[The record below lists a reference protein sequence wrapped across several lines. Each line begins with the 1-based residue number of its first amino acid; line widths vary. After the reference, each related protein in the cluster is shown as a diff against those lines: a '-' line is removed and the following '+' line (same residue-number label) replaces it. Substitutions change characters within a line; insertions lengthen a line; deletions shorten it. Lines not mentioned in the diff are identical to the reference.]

1 MGKRVWFLVL
11 VVLLCVVN
19 SVSVQAGE
27 KNKKNDED
35 VSHVMDVL
43 PNQKKN
49 GNAALSN
56 VEVLAMMNHLFVQS
70 KQDNGESK
78 WEDSVLHNA
87 IEAGYVSE
95 TLGFDVSPNAAI
107 KTAETLSLFNYFI
120 PYDESIIDE
129 QQVNVNKPMKRND
142 FSQLIG
148 EAFDSILSEE
158 GTYEDQTIDGNALL
172 TTNDVTLK
180 NSVIKGDLIITG
192 AAVPG
197 NVVLDNVTVEGDVYV
212 HKNVENDVRFVNS
225 DMKQVVVYAES
236 DWSLVWSDEFMTEDI
251 DQSKWQYDIGN
262 WIVDENGEGISP
274 GWGNNELEYYTDSDE
289 NSYIEDGKLVIKA
302 QKEEEPIT
310 DEFGSYDYSS
320 AKLKTKDLFS
330 KKYGKFE
337 ARMKL
342 PEGQGYWPAFWMMPE
357 DSVYGDWPAS
367 GEIDIMEAAGNDTN
381 TIGGTIHYGEE
392 SPNNTYRGE
401 EYHFPEGEDFT
412 GYHTYS
418 IEWEPGEI
426 RWYVDGELYQTL
438 NKWFSKSPGQA
449 AKNAFPAPFDQEFYI
464 ILNLAVGGWYGGN
477 PDETTEF
484 PGEMKVDYV
493 RVYELIGRDYMTPE
507 EPTVDEVEL
516 PENAKQP
523 KEDGN
528 YIYDQDYANGFMIVD
543 ENGDQTDPTYW
554 NFLTLPDF
562 AGEGSISPEEID
574 GDTFA
579 KTSITNPG
587 NALWSLQQIQH
598 LSIAEGGTYKVTFDA
613 KSTTSRNIMTKVSGG
628 AERGYAN
635 YSGEETMNLT
645 DEVQTYEYTFTMNQ
659 EDDVAARLEFNMGAN
674 GTAPVWIGNVRVED
688 ITGEQEPMN
697 EKEPLPT
704 GNHVYNGTFDQGD
717 MSRMIFWDFHEKDGA
732 SAEANVDADTREL
745 QVDITETDN
754 NPESIQLKQTG
765 MQLLEGSEYEL
776 TFDARAASNRTIQV
790 DVLSKDG
797 SLSYSETKT
806 IELSEEMETHKVTF
820 TMPTDITDREGQLV
834 FQLGGAEADVFLDN
848 VKLVR
853 TTDYI
858 DYSDVDLTPLE
869 NGDFAAGLENWSN
882 YIHFDAEA
890 EVNADGEVF
899 HADIENAGNETWSV
913 LLEHPNMTFSKN
925 VTYNVSF
932 DARSTVSRDM
942 EVTLENANYNRY
954 LSEKVTLEK
963 DMETYSFELTMPQGD
978 TVSLKFLMGQFA
990 DKHDIY
996 IDNVDVEVVKQ
1007 EE

>member
-1 MGKRVWFLVL
+1 MLGKRVWILVL
-11 VVLLCVVN
+11 IVLLCVVN
-19 SVSVQAGE
+19 SVSIQAGE
-27 KNKKNDED
+27 KNKESNED

-56 VEVLAMMNHLFVQS
+56 VEVLAMMNHLFV
-70 KQDNGESK
+70 KQDNGEGK

-87 IEAGYVSE
+87 IDAGYLGE
-95 TLGFDVSPNAAI
+95 TLGADVSPNAAI
-107 KTAETLSLFNYFI
+107 KTEEALSVFNYLLPF
-120 PYDESIIDE
+120 DESILDD
-129 QQVNVNKPMKRND
+129 QTWNGNKPMKRKD
-142 FSQLIG
+142 VSHLLE
-148 EAFDSILSEE
+148 EAFDSLITEE
-158 GTYEDQTIDGNALL
+158 GTYEDQTMEGNVLL
-172 TTNDVTLK
+172 TTDDVTLK
-180 NSVIKGDLIITG
+180 NSVIQGDLIITAG
-192 AAVPG
+192 AAPG
-197 NVVLDNVTVEGDVYV
+197 NIELHNVTVEGDVYV
-212 HKNVENDVRFVNS
+212 HKAVENDVKFVNS
-225 DMKQVVVYAES
+225 DVKQVVVYEYGDKKS

-251 DQSKWQYDIGN
+251 DESKWQYDIGN
-262 WIVDENGEGISP
+262 WIVDENGNGVAP
-274 GWGNNELEYYTDSDE
+274 GWGNNESEYYTDSDE

-310 DEFGSYDYSS
+310 DKFGSYDYSS

-367 GEIDIMEAAGNDTN
+367 GEIDIMEAAGNDTK

-392 SPNNTYRGE
+392 SPNNTYNGE

-464 ILNLAVGGWYGGN
+464 ILNLAVGGWYGGE

-484 PGEMKVDYV
+484 PGKMKVDYV
-493 RVYELIGRDYMTPE
+493 RVYELTGRDYMTPE
-507 EPTVDEVEL
+507 EPTVEDVEL
-516 PENAKQP
+516 PEDAKQP

-528 YIYDQDYANGFMIVD
+528 YIYDQDYSNGFTIVD
-543 ENGDQTDPTYW
+543 ENGDQPDPTYW

-562 AGEGSISPEEID
+562 AGEGSISTEEID

-613 KSTTSRNIMTKVSGG
+613 KSNTSRNIMSKVSGG

-635 YSGEETMNLT
+635 YSGEKTMNLT

-659 EDDVAARLEFNMGAN
+659 ENDLAARLEFNMGAN

-717 MSRMIFWDFHEKDGA
+717 MSRMIFWDFHDKEGA
-732 SAEANVDADTREL
+732 SAEASVDADTREL
-745 QVDITETDN
+745 KVDIANTDN

-765 MQLLEGSEYEL
+765 LQLLEENEYEL
-776 TFDARAASNRTIQV
+776 TFDARAASDRTIQV
-790 DVLSKDG
+790 DVLSKD
-797 SLSYSETKT
+797 SSQSYSTKT
-806 IELSEEMETHKVTF
+806 VELSEDMATHKVTF

-848 VKLVR
+848 VKLVQP
-853 TTDYI
+853 
-858 DYSDVDLTPLE
+858 VDLHPLK
-869 NGDFAAGLENWSN
+869 NGDFTSGMDSWVP
-882 YIHFDAEA
+882 YIHFDANA
-890 EVNADGEVF
+890 EVGVQDGELQV
-899 HADIENAGNETWSV
+899 DIANAGNETWSV
-913 LLEHPNMTFSKN
+913 LLEQPNMKFSKD
-925 VTYNVSF
+925 VTYKVRF
-932 DARSTVSRDM
+932 DARSTMSRDI
-942 EVTLENANYNRY
+942 EVTLENANYTRY
-954 LSEKVTLEK
+954 LSEKVTLEE
-963 DMETYSFELTMPQGD
+963 DMKTYSFELKMSQDD
-978 TVSLKFLMGQFA
+978 TVALKFLMGQFA
-990 DKHDIY
+990 EEHDIY
-996 IDNVDVEVVKQ
+996 IDNVDVEVVK
-1007 EE
+1007 